1 MHPSKVF
8 TLTKGLWDNVLNFSR
23 VFVNN
28 GANRRRYA
36 KRARDNPC
44 IFSLSRIRVNNSV
57 TNRGYAKK
65 PSDDCRK
72 ACVDIPP
79 EVDPVCNQPN
89 ERKTKK
95 KQGILH
101 KIKLKIVEGG
111 TNFGTP
117 FLRLQCKDKVCK
129 EVVVSEPKAL
139 PDPVPQPIPL
149 PPPRPAVQVS
159 VLGADTTLGQY
170 VALLL
175 KQCPCIKKLRLYE
188 AKDTSSSECN
198 RDLCQVVH
206 DLKHIDTNC
215 LVQAYS
221 CASCELER
229 CLQNSDIVLLLE
241 SGNVSMDMPI
251 VDRFNFQAPT
261 VKAYADAI
269 AKECPNAFIIVCT
282 TPIECMVPLI
292 AETLKETGW
301 YNPRKLLG
309 SLAVPEMR
317 ASTLAARALC
327 LEPYYVH
334 VPCVCGTEGP
344 TLVPLFS
351 KALQYFDFSE
361 HNAEMMTR
369 TVRCAAS
376 ATARADGNYFKA
388 AELSEA
394 HAVAGLVT
402 KVAWALLCKDVPRVS
417 GFVETDPAQ
426 VVSPARFIANA
437 VEITGSG
444 ITKSLGLPKMSDAE
458 VKQVDDALN
467 KLYFTQQMVND
478 WYYKY
483 CSSTKKLDACQTHFC
498 NPRVLQRFEDCAYAA
513 L

>member
-1 MHPSKVF
+1 MHSSKAF
-8 TLTKGLWDNVLNFSR
+8 SLTNGLWDNVLNSSR
-23 VFVNN
+23 MLGNN
-28 GANRRRYA
+28 GVNRRQYTKQA
-36 KRARDNPC
+36 KDSVC
-44 IFSLSRIRVNNSV
+44 IFSLSRSLVNNSV
-57 TNRGYAKK
+57 NKRGYAKK

-117 FLRLQCKDKVCK
+117 FRSLQRKDKVCK

-139 PDPVPQPIPL
+139 PDPVPQPTPL

-159 VLGADTTLGQY
+159 VLGADTSLGQY

-188 AKDTSSSECN
+188 ATSNSECS
-198 RDLCQVVH
+198 RDLCQVVQ
-206 DLKHIDTNC
+206 DLQHIDTNC
-215 LVQAYS
+215 VVQAFS

-229 CLQNSDIVLLLE
+229 CLQ
-241 SGNVSMDMPI
+241 
-251 VDRFNFQAPT
+251 
-261 VKAYADAI
+261 
-269 AKECPNAFIIVCT
+269 
-282 TPIECMVPLI
+282 
-292 AETLKETGW
+292 TLKETGW

-361 HNAEMMTR
+361 HNAEMMTQ

-376 ATARADGNYFKA
+376 AVARADGNCCKA

-394 HAVAGLVT
+394 HAIAGLVT
-402 KVAWALLCKDVPRVS
+402 RVAWALLCKDVPRIS

-426 VVSPARFIANA
+426 VVSPARFFATDVLISG
-437 VEITGSG
+437 TGVCD
-444 ITKSLGLPKMSDAE
+444 KMALPKISPFEME
-458 VKQVDDALN
+458 L
-467 KLYFTQQMVND
+467 
-478 WYYKY
+478 
-483 CSSTKKLDACQTHFC
+483 LDAAFG
-498 NPRVLQRFEDCAYAA
+498 NVKNSEDLAIAWNREHMGYQYSSAKIGSKNEFLSWKNLEHTRIQPCIDTIVE
-513 L
+513 

>member
-1 MHPSKVF
+1 MHSSKAF
-8 TLTKGLWDNVLNFSR
+8 SLTNGLWDNVLNSSR
-23 VFVNN
+23 MLGNN
-28 GANRRRYA
+28 GVNRRQYTKQA
-36 KRARDNPC
+36 KDSVC
-44 IFSLSRIRVNNSV
+44 IFSLSRSLVNNSV
-57 TNRGYAKK
+57 NKRGYAKK

-117 FLRLQCKDKVCK
+117 FRSLQRKDKVCK

-139 PDPVPQPIPL
+139 PDPVPQPTPL

-159 VLGADTTLGQY
+159 VLGADTSLGQY

-188 AKDTSSSECN
+188 ATSNSECS
-198 RDLCQVVH
+198 RDLCQVVQ
-206 DLKHIDTNC
+206 DLQHIDTNC
-215 LVQAYS
+215 VVQAFS

-241 SGNVSMDMPI
+241 SGSVSMDMPI
-251 VDRFNFQAPT
+251 VNRFNVQAPI

-292 AETLKETGW
+292 AE
-301 YNPRKLLG
+301 
-309 SLAVPEMR
+309 
-317 ASTLAARALC
+317 
-327 LEPYYVH
+327 
-334 VPCVCGTEGP
+334 
-344 TLVPLFS
+344 
-351 KALQYFDFSE
+351 
-361 HNAEMMTR
+361 HNAEMMTQ

-376 ATARADGNYFKA
+376 AVARADGNCCKA

-394 HAVAGLVT
+394 HAIAGLVT
-402 KVAWALLCKDVPRVS
+402 RVAWALLCKDVPRIS

-426 VVSPARFIANA
+426 VVSPARFFATDVLISG
-437 VEITGSG
+437 TGVCD
-444 ITKSLGLPKMSDAE
+444 KMALPKISPFEME
-458 VKQVDDALN
+458 L
-467 KLYFTQQMVND
+467 
-478 WYYKY
+478 
-483 CSSTKKLDACQTHFC
+483 LDAAFG
-498 NPRVLQRFEDCAYAA
+498 NVKNSEDLAIAWNREHMGYQYSSAKIGSKNEFLSWKNLEHTRIQPCIDTIVE
-513 L
+513 

>member
-1 MHPSKVF
+1 MHSSKAF
-8 TLTKGLWDNVLNFSR
+8 SLTNGLWDNVLNSSR
-23 VFVNN
+23 MLGNN
-28 GANRRRYA
+28 GVNRRQYTKQA
-36 KRARDNPC
+36 KDSVC
-44 IFSLSRIRVNNSV
+44 IFSLSRSLVNNSV
-57 TNRGYAKK
+57 NKRGYAKK

-117 FLRLQCKDKVCK
+117 FRSLQRKDKVCK

-139 PDPVPQPIPL
+139 PDPVPQPTPL

-159 VLGADTTLGQY
+159 VLGADTSLGQY

-188 AKDTSSSECN
+188 ATSNSECS
-198 RDLCQVVH
+198 RDLCQVVQ
-206 DLKHIDTNC
+206 DLQHIDTNC
-215 LVQAYS
+215 VVQAFS

-241 SGNVSMDMPI
+241 SGSVSMDMPI
-251 VDRFNFQAPT
+251 VNRFNVQAPI

-361 HNAEMMTR
+361 HNAEMMTQ

-376 ATARADGNYFKA
+376 AVARADGNCCKA

-394 HAVAGLVT
+394 HAIAGLVT
-402 KVAWALLCKDVPRVS
+402 RVAWALLCKDVPRIS

-478 WYYKY
+478 WYCKY
-483 CSSTKKLDACQTHFC
+483 CSSTKKLDACQTHFF
-498 NPRVLQRFEDCAYAA
+498 NPKASQRFEDCAYAA

>member
-1 MHPSKVF
+1 MHSSKVL
-8 TLTKGLWDNVLNFSR
+8 TLAKEIWDNILCSSQILGNNA
-23 VFVNN
+23 VNSKK
-28 GANRRRYA
+28 YS
-36 KRARDNPC
+36 KQPRDN
-44 IFSLSRIRVNNSV
+44 IFSSSRILVNSTINY
-57 TNRGYAKK
+57 RGYAKK
-65 PSDDCRK
+65 QSNECRK
-72 ACVDIPP
+72 ACADMPPSVDS
-79 EVDPVCNQPN
+79 VCGEPC
-89 ERKTKK
+89 EGKFKKLK

-117 FLRLQCKDKVCK
+117 FRRVQFKEKECK
-129 EVVVSEPKAL
+129 EVVVPEPKAL
-139 PDPVPQPIPL
+139 VDPVPKPTTL
-149 PPPRPAVQVS
+149 SPPRPAVQVT
-159 VLGADTTLGQY
+159 VLGADTSLGQY

-188 AKDTSSSECN
+188 AKDTSRSECN

-206 DLKHIDTNC
+206 DLQHIDTNC
-215 LVQAYS
+215 LVEAFS
-221 CASCELER
+221 CASCELQR
-229 CLQNSDIVLLLE
+229 CLQNSDIVLLLD
-241 SGNVSMDMPI
+241 SGSVSMDMPI
-251 VDRFNFQAPT
+251 ENRFNFQAPI

-361 HNAEMMTR
+361 HNAEMLTQTIR
-369 TVRCAAS
+369 SAAS
-376 ATARADGNYFKA
+376 AVARADGNCIRA

-444 ITKSLGLPKMSDAE
+444 IIKSLGLPKMSDLE
-458 VKQVDDALN
+458 VRQVDDALN
-467 KLYFTQQMVND
+467 KLYFTQNMVND
-478 WYYKY
+478 WYCKY
-483 CSSTKKLDACQTHFC
+483 CSSTEKLDAFQTKFF
-498 NPRVLQRFEDCAYAA
+498 NSRARQRFEDCAYAA
-513 L
+513 I